1 MRCYLA
7 GNSPDLFGGSFINI
21 YRFSFNSQESSRS
34 QVCTNIHFIRLVHLI
49 GTLYSLESIF
59 LLKLPVTRIEQKWH
73 LIGHR
78 NIRRLRETKWMSTFE
93 FPSSKQS
100 LNKWILFFQFFFS
113 TLSKRNRID
122 RINWGRIHVSKQNQK
137 NVADFFL
144 NCAFKKLNILIWS
157 DRLFLMCDSEMHRF

>member
-59 LLKLPVTRIEQKWH
+59 LLKLPVTRIEQKWQ

-100 LNKWILFFQFFFS
+100 LNKWILFFQFFFPHCQRETELIES
-113 TLSKRNRID
+113 TEDESMWANRTRRMSQI
-122 RINWGRIHVSKQNQK
+122 
-137 NVADFFL
+137 FFWIVHS
-144 NCAFKKLNILIWS
+144 KKLNILIWS
-157 DRLFLMCDSEMHRF
+157 DRLFLVCDSEMHRF